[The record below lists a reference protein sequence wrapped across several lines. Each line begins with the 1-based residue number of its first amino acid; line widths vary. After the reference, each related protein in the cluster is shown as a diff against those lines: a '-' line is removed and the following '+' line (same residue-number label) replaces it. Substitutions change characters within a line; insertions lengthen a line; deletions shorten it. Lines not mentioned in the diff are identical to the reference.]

1 MGVTAQTN
9 SPTVVYDGECS
20 FCRHWAQDLGRFLS
34 RPPHAVPSSSVN
46 LDELGLERI
55 DIERSVWLIT
65 PQRHYGGA
73 AAIAAIFRGQPEF
86 GWRLLG
92 HLMDTWPVSVL
103 AELGYR
109 VVSASR
115 RFLPHRES
123 SCQVCDVPQR

>member
-1 MGVTAQTN
+1 MGVTAPKNT
-9 SPTVVYDGECS
+9 PTVIYDGECA

-34 RPPHAVPSSSVN
+34 LPPHAVPSSSVN
-46 LDELGLERI
+46 LDELGLDRD

-65 PQRHYGGA
+65 PKRHYGGA
-73 AAIAAIFRGQPEF
+73 AAISAIFRGQPEF
-86 GWRLLG
+86 GWRFVG
-92 HLMDTWPVSVL
+92 HLMDTWPISVV

-115 RFLPHRES
+115 RFLPHPKS